1 MRRNK
6 AGGSWRGRSLASI
19 QFQVPP
25 RIEWRLHMS
34 KLATEIQ
41 IQQAPLAMKT
51 RKN

>member
-6 AGGSWRGRSLASI
+6 AGGPWRGRRLASI

-41 IQQAPLAMKT
+41 IQPPPLGTKA

>member
-6 AGGSWRGRSLASI
+6 VDGSWRGRRLASI

-41 IQQAPLAMKT
+41 IQQTPVGMKT

>member
-6 AGGSWRGRSLASI
+6 VGGSWRGRRLASI
-19 QFQVPP
+19 QFQAPP
-25 RIEWRLHMS
+25 RMEWRLHMS

-41 IQQAPLAMKT
+41 IQQTPLGSKT